1 MYGDEDLEGRAFFTV
16 GLQFSFMPD
25 PAPGISGFPDREDL
39 YNFVLGSAVLAAAFA
54 AFYGEFELNTAF
66 FYISASAVVLAT
78 REFGV
83 RAAANVLDGYVSLE
97 LSGEGSTT
105 TLFGA
110 IISVITGLP
119 IILLFPVYSDVSRK
133 KYEQWGRSIDVVWAA
148 YKFKIAR
155 WGVVALLAGFMIAGS
170 FGFDRVAQMFALFA
184 FFQMMPF
191 DYSGIPTGPL
201 DGAEI
206 LRWSGFW
213 WLFLTGLSLLM
224 IALTVI

>member
-1 MYGDEDLEGRAFFTV
+1 MVEQD
-16 GLQFSFMPD
+16 
-25 PAPGISGFPDREDL
+25 PGISGFPDREDV
-39 YNFVLGSAVLAAAFA
+39 YNFVLGTGVLAAAFA
-54 AFYGEFELNTAF
+54 AFYGEFEVGSAV
-66 FYISASAVVLAT
+66 FYLSASAAVLAT

-83 RAAANVLDGYVSLE
+83 RAAANVLDGYASLE
-97 LSGEGSTT
+97 VSSEGSTA

-119 IILLFPVYSDVSRK
+119 VILLFPVYSEVSRK
-133 KYEQWGRSIDVVWAA
+133 RYEQWGRSTDVVWAM

-155 WGVVALLAGFMIAGS
+155 WAVAALLAGFVLAGS
-170 FGFDRVAQMFALFA
+170 FGFEKVAQMYALFA
-184 FFQMMPF
+184 FFQMLPF

-213 WLFLTGLSLLM
+213 WLLFTGISLLM

>member
-1 MYGDEDLEGRAFFTV
+1 M
-16 GLQFSFMPD
+16 
-25 PAPGISGFPDREDL
+25 PDREDV
-39 YNFVLGSAVLAAAFA
+39 YNFVLGSGILAAAFA
-54 AFYGEFELNTAF
+54 AFYGEFQVSHAAF
-66 FYISASAVVLAT
+66 YLTASAVVLGT

-83 RAAANVLDGYVSLE
+83 RAAANVLDGYASLE
-97 LSGEGSTT
+97 VSSSGSTT

-119 IILLFPVYSDVSRK
+119 VLLLFPVYSEVSRK
-133 KYEQWGRSIDVVWAA
+133 RYEQWGRSTDVVWAM

-155 WGVVALLAGFMIAGS
+155 WAVAALLIGFVAATS
-170 FGFDRVAQMFALFA
+170 FGFSQLAQMYALFA
-184 FFQMMPF
+184 FFQVMPF

-213 WLFLTGLSLLM
+213 WLFLTGTSLFM
-224 IALTVI
+224 IALTVL

>member
-1 MYGDEDLEGRAFFTV
+1 
-16 GLQFSFMPD
+16 MP
-25 PAPGISGFPDREDL
+25 AQGPGISGMPDRDDV
-39 YNFVLGSAVLAAAFA
+39 YNFVLGSGILAAAFA
-54 AFYGEFELNTAF
+54 AFYGEFQVSHAAF
-66 FYISASAVVLAT
+66 YLAASAVVLGT

-83 RAAANVLDGYVSLE
+83 RAAANVLDGYASLE
-97 LSGEGSTT
+97 VSSSGSTT

-119 IILLFPVYSDVSRK
+119 VLLLFPVYSEVSRK
-133 KYEQWGRSIDVVWAA
+133 RYEQWGRSTDVVWAM

-155 WGVVALLAGFMIAGS
+155 WAVAALLIGFVAATS
-170 FGFDRVAQMFALFA
+170 FGFSQLAQMYALFA
-184 FFQMMPF
+184 FFQLMPF

-213 WLFLTGLSLLM
+213 WLFFTGTSLFM
-224 IALTVI
+224 IALTVL

>member
-1 MYGDEDLEGRAFFTV
+1 MVEPG
-16 GLQFSFMPD
+16 
-25 PAPGISGFPDREDL
+25 PGISGFPDREDV
-39 YNFVLGSAVLAAAFA
+39 YNFVLGTGVLAAAFA
-54 AFYGEFELNTAF
+54 AFYGEFEVGGAV
-66 FYISASAVVLAT
+66 FYLSASATVLAT

-83 RAAANVLDGYVSLE
+83 RAAANVLDGYASLE
-97 LSGEGSTT
+97 VSSEGSTT

-119 IILLFPVYSDVSRK
+119 VILLFPIYSEVSRK

-155 WGVVALLAGFMIAGS
+155 WGVAALLLGFVLAGS
-170 FGFDRVAQMFALFA
+170 FGLEKIAQMYALFA
-184 FFQMMPF
+184 FFQMLPF

-213 WLFLTGLSLLM
+213 WLLFTGISLLM